1 MYLKVSEGRTD
12 AFIFFQLIDF
22 LGKVAW
28 RLQGDKES
36 KSCTN
41 LDILWF
47 WNQSSFVFVFAVFLW
62 ETKLALYFSNDGY
75 IWHCFWNCSMRKEQN
90 WHYIWAM
97 MDIYDIVLEIYFIP
111 TNHKV

>member
-1 MYLKVSEGRTD
+1 MLKNKVLIGPPKVYMYLKVSEARTD

-41 LDILWF
+41 LNIL
-47 WNQSSFVFVFAVFLW
+47 
-62 ETKLALYFSNDGY
+62 
-75 IWHCFWNCSMRKEQN
+75 
-90 WHYIWAM
+90 
-97 MDIYDIVLEIYFIP
+97 
-111 TNHKV
+111 